1 MKICFCTYVNDKFY
15 HSIGCDKLV
24 RSLKYF
30 HPSIPILVY
39 GDEVIKELDVP
50 FGLLHPFIIYKA
62 LLEYET
68 VIYLDADSILTGPL
82 DELLLAIEEDYD
94 IIGVRNNND
103 YDKAG
108 KDEPIGQP
116 GAGTTHYLN
125 AGLIATHHRGF
136 ILEWQM
142 ANILYGN
149 LLPFKEQSVFNSLK
163 RNYNTHMIDPKDSSV
178 YYGVS
183 ALSGEE
189 THWDSWMDIKVVEGD
204 LILNDKKVKVLH
216 HGGGANPNKLG
227 FYMFNDETRKR
238 LIEIT
243 GL

>member
-1 MKICFCTYVNDKFY
+1 MKICFCTYVNDKYY
-15 HSIGCDKLV
+15 HSMGADKLV
-24 RSLKYF
+24 ASLKYF

-39 GDEVIKELDVP
+39 GDEDIKEFDVP
-50 FGLLHPFIIYKA
+50 FGLLHPFMIYKA

-68 VIYLDADSILTGPL
+68 VIYIDADSMIAGPL
-82 DELLLAIEEDYD
+82 DELLLAVENYD
-94 IIGVRNNND
+94 IVGVRNNND
-103 YDKAG
+103 QYRAG

-116 GAGTTHYLN
+116 GSGTADYLN

-163 RNYNTHMIDPKDSSV
+163 RNYNTHMIDPKDSKV

-183 ALSGEE
+183 ALSGTE

-216 HGGGANPNKLG
+216 HGGGTNPNKLG

-238 LIEIT
+238 LIEIV
-243 GL
+243 GM